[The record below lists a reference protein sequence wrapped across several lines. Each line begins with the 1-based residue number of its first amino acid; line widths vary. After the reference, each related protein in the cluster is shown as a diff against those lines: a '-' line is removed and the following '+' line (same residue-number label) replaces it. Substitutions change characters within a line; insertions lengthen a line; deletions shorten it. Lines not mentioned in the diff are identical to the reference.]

1 MLLGAGRAVLLGSRA
16 WTQKTWPLQTRASH
30 WQASVLTLRTS
41 LPMRAEPKKKKRVD
55 PKRDLATRDRLR
67 KKLKKLERVAPELIP
82 IEDFVAPTHHTIQL
96 KIRAPANLPF
106 EESERR
112 ALLLKKWSLFKQEEH
127 KQEMAAI
134 TSLMDAQAKALAEL
148 HLESEELYQ
157 AAVRRDSG
165 LFPFE
170 SEGPC
175 HTPPI
180 ANYEAPEGKYN
191 DVTKVYTQ

>member
-1 MLLGAGRAVLLGSRA
+1 MLLAAGRALMHGSRA
-16 WTQKTWPLQTRASH
+16 CSQRTWPLQTRASH
-30 WQASVLTLRTS
+30 WQASVLALRTS

-55 PKRDLATRDRLR
+55 PRRDLATRDRLR

-82 IEDFVAPTHHTIQL
+82 IEDFAAPTQHTIQL
-96 KIRAPANLPF
+96 KVRAPAALSF

-112 ALLLKKWSLFKQEEH
+112 AVLLKRWSQFKQEEH
-127 KQEMAAI
+127 RQEMAAI
-134 TSLMDAQAKALAEL
+134 TSLVDAQAKALQEL
-148 HLESEELYQ
+148 RLESEELYQ

-170 SEGPC
+170 SEGPS

-180 ANYEAPEGKYN
+180 PNYEAPEGRYN